1 MKPKTTVFSRWIYA
15 TLILT
20 LLALVAG
27 GVGFYRVH
35 GRTMRYEA
43 EENLSAIARLK
54 VRQIV
59 AWRSEQLADAAVLS
73 ANHNFAHGVARLLEN
88 QSDEN
93 TKAIVP
99 YLHSLQL
106 NYHYADILLVNPDGK
121 PILSLS
127 GAIHPNSVY
136 MPPLAAALRQ
146 GSPVIIDLHA
156 ETEGLRPHISVVA
169 PLFSGTGQERKPL
182 GAAILISDAAQF
194 LYPLIQSWP
203 TPSKTAETLL
213 IRRDGDNV
221 LFLNQLRHQK
231 GTALKL
237 RIPLSRKDLPASM
250 VASGQKG
257 VVMGRDY
264 RGVEVLAAILPV
276 PDSPWFMV
284 AKVDAAEVFADW
296 RFQSVIIFAF
306 VMGLML
312 FTGTIGMLLRQR
324 EKKAHFQSL
333 YRSEARL
340 RSSMQRH
347 SVTLKS
353 IGDAVIATDSQSTV
367 ELLNPVAEALTGWT
381 SGEARGRPL
390 EQVFRIINEQTR
402 EKIENPV
409 AKVLHEGGVVGLANH
424 TLLIARDGT
433 ERPIADSGAP
443 IRDDSGEI
451 TGVVLVFRDQT
462 EERAAAAGLAASE
475 HYYRSML
482 FNLHEDIL
490 VIDRDYCVTDINNTA
505 LMTLGLSH
513 DEVIGRKCYEVSHG
527 LTTPCHEN
535 GERCALAEVFATGKP
550 SNCRHN
556 HIKSDGTLTHIDIL
570 MSPLR
575 NEDGEITHVIE
586 AARDIT
592 DVIQAREALEQ
603 SEEKFRTVF
612 EHMAPGCCLDE
623 IIYEN
628 GKAVDYR
635 ILDANPS
642 YERLIGIP
650 RAQAGGTLA
659 SELYG
664 MGQAP
669 NIEIYA
675 EVDATGEPAV
685 FEAFYPPTEKHL
697 HIVASRIAPGRFCTL
712 FSDITERK
720 RHEVER
726 ERLLSA
732 IEQAGEAIV
741 ITDDQ
746 GAIQYVNPAFEK
758 VTGYTRQEAVGENPR
773 ILKSGKQDDLF
784 YQNLWATISGGGTFQ
799 GRIINKRKDG
809 TLFTEEATITPVR
822 DAAGRIVSYVAV
834 KHDITEHL
842 KLAAQL
848 QQAQK
853 MESVGRLA
861 GGVAHDYNNMLSVIL
876 GYTEL
881 AMGKV
886 DPSAK
891 VYADLKE
898 ILGAAQRSSE
908 ITQQLLAFARK
919 QTVKP
924 KVLDLN
930 HVVETMLKMLRRLIG
945 EDIDLFWR
953 PGNQLWPI
961 KIDPSQLEQV
971 MANLCVN
978 ARDAI
983 AGVGKITIETGTV
996 TLDEAYCVDHAGFSP
1011 GEFALLA
1018 VSDDGCGM
1026 DKGTLDN
1033 IFEPFYTTKEPGR
1046 GTGLGLAMVYGIVK
1060 QSGGFINV
1068 YSEPGEGTTIRIY
1081 FPKHV
1086 GQSEEIKPEVARE
1099 IITSRGEMVLLVE
1112 DEPATRE
1119 MGQKMLER
1127 LGYEVIAAGR
1137 PDEALQLDSA
1147 HLGEIHL
1154 LITDVIMPG
1163 MNGRDLA
1170 KQLSAL
1176 YPGIKTLFM
1185 SGYTANVI
1193 AHRGVLEEGVHFI
1206 QKPFSMKD
1214 LGLKI
1219 REILDDVTG

>member
-1 MKPKTTVFSRWIYA
+1 MKPDTPLFSRWMKA
-15 TLILT
+15 ACVLT
-20 LLALVAG
+20 LLALAAG
-27 GVGFYRVH
+27 GTGFYRAH
-35 GRTMRYEA
+35 GRTMRHEA
-43 EENLSAIARLK
+43 QENLSAIARLK

-59 AWRSEQLADAAVLS
+59 AWRSEQLVDAAVLS
-73 ANHNFAHGVARLLEN
+73 ANQYFAHGVARLLEN

-93 TKAIVP
+93 TKAIIA
-99 YLHSLQL
+99 YLHSLQV
-106 NYHYADILLVNPDGK
+106 NYHYADIMLVNPDGK

-127 GAIHPNSVY
+127 GTIHPNSVY
-136 MPPLAAALRQ
+136 MPSLAAALRR

-156 ETEGLRPHISVVA
+156 ETEALRPHISVVA
-169 PLFSGTGQERKPL
+169 PLFSGTGQDRKPL

-194 LYPLIQSWP
+194 LYPLIQTWP
-203 TPSKTAETLL
+203 APSKTAETLL

-221 LFLNQLRHQK
+221 LFLNDLRHQTD
-231 GTALKL
+231 TALKL

-250 VASGQKG
+250 AVSGQKG
-257 VVMGRDY
+257 IVMGSDY
-264 RGVEVLAAILPV
+264 RGVEVAAAILPV

-284 AKVDAAEVFADW
+284 AKVDAEEVFADW
-296 RFQSVIIFAF
+296 RFQSVLIAAF
-306 VMGLML
+306 VLGLTL
-312 FTGTIGMLLRQR
+312 FAGTAAMLLRQR

-333 YRSEARL
+333 YLSEARL
-340 RSSMQRH
+340 RTSMERH
-347 SVTLKS
+347 SVTLRS
-353 IGDAVIATDSQSTV
+353 IGDAIIATDAQGVV

-381 SGEARGRPL
+381 SDEARGRPL
-390 EQVFRIINEQTR
+390 EEIFRIVNEQTR
-402 EKIENPV
+402 EKVENPV
-409 AKVLHEGGVVGLANH
+409 TQVLRQGVVVGLANH

-443 IRDDSGEI
+443 IRDDSGGI

-462 EERAAAAGLAASE
+462 AERAAAAELAARE
-475 HYYRSML
+475 HYYRSMI

-490 VIDRDYCVTDINNTA
+490 VIDRNYCITDINNTA
-505 LMTLGLSH
+505 LMTLGLKRE
-513 DEVIGRKCYEVSHG
+513 EVVGRKCYAVSHG
-527 LTTPCHEN
+527 LNAPCHEN
-535 GERCALAEVFATGKP
+535 GERCALAEVFTTGKP
-550 SNCRHN
+550 SNCRHD
-556 HIKSDGTLTHIDIL
+556 HTHADGKQAHIDIL
-570 MSPLR
+570 MSPLK

-592 DVIQAREALEQ
+592 DVIQTREALLQ
-603 SEEKFRTVF
+603 SEKKFRTVF

-623 IIYEN
+623 IIYRN

-635 ILDANPS
+635 ILDVNPS

-650 RAQAGGTLA
+650 RAQAAGALA

-664 MGQAP
+664 MRQAP

-675 EVDATGEPAV
+675 GVDATGEPAV
-685 FEAFYPPTEKHL
+685 FEAFYEPTGKHL

-720 RHEVER
+720 QHEEER

-741 ITDDQ
+741 ITDSK

-758 VTGYTRQEAVGENPR
+758 VTGYTRKEAIGKNPR

-784 YQNLWATISGGGTFQ
+784 YRNLWATLSGGNTFQ
-799 GRIINKRKDG
+799 GRIVNKRKDG

-822 DAAGRIVSYVAV
+822 DAGGRIVSYVAV

-842 KLAAQL
+842 KLATQL

-876 GYTEL
+876 GFAEL
-881 AMGKV
+881 AMDKV
-886 DPSAK
+886 DPSEQ

-898 ILGAAQRSSE
+898 ILGAAKRSAQ
-908 ITQQLLAFARK
+908 ITRQLLAFARQ
-919 QTVKP
+919 QTIEP

-930 HVVETMLKMLRRLIG
+930 HVVESMLKMLRRLIG
-945 EDIDLFWR
+945 EDIDLSWR
-953 PGNQLWPI
+953 PGDQLWPI
-961 KIDPSQLEQV
+961 EIDPSQLEQV

-983 AGVGKITIETGTV
+983 AGVGKMTIETGTV
-996 TLDEAYCVDHAGFSP
+996 TLDEAYCADHAGFSP

-1026 DKGTLDN
+1026 DKGTLDK
-1033 IFEPFYTTKEPGR
+1033 IFEPFFTTKEKHK

-1060 QSGGFINV
+1060 QNAGFINV
-1068 YSEPGEGTTIRIY
+1068 YSEPGQGTTFRIY

-1086 GQSEEIKPEVARE
+1086 GQTEAIKAGVARQ
-1099 IITSRGEMVLLVE
+1099 IKTSRGEKVLLVE
-1112 DEPATRE
+1112 DESATRKL
-1119 MGQKMLER
+1119 GQKMLKW
-1127 LGYEVIAAGR
+1127 LGYEVFAAGT
-1137 PDEALQLDSA
+1137 PDEAIQLAAEHSDK
-1147 HLGEIHL
+1147 IHL
-1154 LITDVIMPG
+1154 LITDVVMPG

-1170 KQLSAL
+1170 NRLSAL

-1193 AHRGVLEEGVHFI
+1193 AHRGVLEAGVQFI
-1206 QKPFSMKD
+1206 QKPFSLEA
-1214 LGLKI
+1214 LGIKI
-1219 REILDDVTG
+1219 REILDDDNG